1 MRLHGTITEVPTAWG
16 SKFVAQLYRQNPAGI
31 EIKIWELG
39 FGSDS
44 LARTSLEAEV
54 KRIMTPSE
62 QPQVIYDRSWTDEED
77 CCGDGR

>member
-16 SKFVAQLYRQNPAGI
+16 SKFVAQLYKQNAAGI
-31 EIKIWELG
+31 EIKVWEQG

-54 KRIMTPSE
+54 KRVMTPTRE
-62 QPQVIYDRSWTDEED
+62 PQVIYQRSWSDE
-77 CCGDGR
+77 GGVL